1 MLVKQDSGVTERRAQ
16 SQNLIH
22 ELILVRTEMLA
33 LYSKLAANKPYDSD
47 DSVSDLVQ
55 EFCEILVD
63 YTAAAH
69 FQLYRFIEEKQ
80 EKRKRVLQLAEQIYP
95 QIVET
100 TRIIVEFNDRYEN
113 IQDIHI
119 QTTLEDDLSRL
130 GEALAER
137 IELEDQL
144 IEVLSVSRSERSEES
159 RH

>member
-1 MLVKQDSGVTERRAQ
+1 
-16 SQNLIH
+16 
-22 ELILVRTEMLA
+22 MLA